1 MGVEVKAMKYPVV
14 IHKDQHSDYGI
25 LFPDL
30 PGCFSAGSSI
40 EEAMAMAAEA
50 AECHIEGLLLDAEPI
65 PAASSIEEHRSK
77 TEYAD
82 GIWALVDVDLSRL
95 SLKSKRV
102 NVTLPEKLLNV
113 LDRFAKNHGESRS
126 DVLVQAAV
134 EYMAANR

>member
-1 MGVEVKAMKYPVV
+1 MEVKAMKYPVV

-30 PGCFSAGSSI
+30 PGCFSAGSSS
-40 EEAMAMAAEA
+40 EEAMTMAAEA
-50 AECHIEGLLLDAEPI
+50 AECHIEGLLIDAEEI

-77 TEYAD
+77 PEYAD
-82 GIWALVDVDLSRL
+82 GIWALIDVDISKL
-95 SLKSKRV
+95 SLMKSKQV
-102 NVTLPEKLLNV
+102 KVTLPERLLNA

-134 EYMAANR
+134 EYMAMNR

>member
-1 MGVEVKAMKYPVV
+1 MKYPVV

-65 PAASSIEEHRSK
+65 PAASSIEEHRSNP
-77 TEYAD
+77 EYAD
-82 GIWALVDVDLSRL
+82 GIWALVDVDLSNL
-95 SLKSKRV
+95 SLMKSKQV
-102 NVTLPEKLLNV
+102 KVTLPERLLNA

-134 EYMAANR
+134 EYMAMNR

>member
-1 MGVEVKAMKYPVV
+1 MEVKRMKYPVM
-14 IHKDQHSDYGI
+14 IHKDPHSDYGV

-30 PGCFSAGSSI
+30 PGCFSAGKSI

-65 PAASSIEEHRSK
+65 PAASSIEEHRNK
-77 TEYAD
+77 PDYAD
-82 GIWALVDVDLSRL
+82 GIWALVDVDISRL

-102 NVTLPEKLLNV
+102 NVTIPEKLLNA
-113 LDRFAKNHGESRS
+113 LDRFAKNHGASRS